1 MGKMSYIAYLANKGN
16 LKELTEEVGSYEIAK
31 GFIEAAETIEKN
43 KDKPAYKNLS
53 KLQKEMVKDAT
64 KKISAASVGIRE
76 IE

>member
-16 LKELTEEVGSYEIAK
+16 LKELTEEVGSYEMAK
-31 GFIEAAETIEKN
+31 GFIEAAETIKEN
-43 KDKPAYKNLS
+43 KDKPAYKNLN

>member
-1 MGKMSYIAYLANKGN
+1 MGKMSYIAYLADKGN
-16 LKELTEEVGSYEIAK
+16 LKELTEEVGSYEVAK
-31 GFIEAAETIEKN
+31 GFIEAAKKIEEN

-53 KLQKEMVKDAT
+53 KLQKEMVEYAT

>member
-16 LKELTEEVGSYEIAK
+16 LKELTEEVGSYEVAK
-31 GFIEAAETIEKN
+31 GFIEAAEKIEKN